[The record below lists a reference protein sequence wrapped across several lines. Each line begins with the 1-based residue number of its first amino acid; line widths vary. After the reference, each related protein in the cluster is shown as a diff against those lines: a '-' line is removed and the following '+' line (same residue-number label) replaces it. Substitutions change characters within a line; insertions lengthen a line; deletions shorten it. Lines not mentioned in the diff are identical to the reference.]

1 MRLVKEKVTLI
12 VINHEETGQLA
23 RQHRRA
29 MGMTL
34 EEVGK
39 AMNLSV
45 SYLSALERGARAWTE
60 DLMDRFNI
68 AMGFKR

>member
-1 MRLVKEKVTLI
+1 MKLVKEKVTLV

-29 MGMTL
+29 MGMSL
-34 EEVGK
+34 MEVARPMG
-39 AMNLSV
+39 LSV

-60 DLMDRFNI
+60 DLMDRFNT